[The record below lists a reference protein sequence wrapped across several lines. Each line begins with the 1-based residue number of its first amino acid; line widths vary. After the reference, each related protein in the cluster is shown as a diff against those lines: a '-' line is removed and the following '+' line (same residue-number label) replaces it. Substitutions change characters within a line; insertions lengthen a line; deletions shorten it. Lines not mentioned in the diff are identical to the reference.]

1 MLVGA
6 QKPLSQKV
14 APSPIRQAWGNARSS
29 LPQLGLVAR
38 PASLRDGPLMVLGS
52 ASAALAL
59 ERPPRLQSCS
69 AMAMSCACA
78 ADGATHTRHSAASPQ
93 PGQQRRHAAHEALM
107 SRSLIAPK
115 PARAHPP
122 PVWKLDEPG
131 AAAALAAAAG
141 AAADRGGS
149 SLEEWSA
156 RAAARLASRPWQAKI
171 SLGQPGHLQCSF
183 EVPVPSLDVTDVWRR
198 PGLQEP
204 CS

>member
-38 PASLRDGPLMVLGS
+38 PANLRDGPLMVLGS

-93 PGQQRRHAAHEALM
+93 PGQQRA
-107 SRSLIAPK
+107 
-115 PARAHPP
+115 
-122 PVWKLDEPG
+122 
-131 AAAALAAAAG
+131 
-141 AAADRGGS
+141 
-149 SLEEWSA
+149 
-156 RAAARLASRPWQAKI
+156 
-171 SLGQPGHLQCSF
+171 
-183 EVPVPSLDVTDVWRR
+183 TRR
-198 PGLQEP
+198 TRR
-204 CS
+204 C

>member
-29 LPQLGLVAR
+29 LLRARAGR
-38 PASLRDGPLMVLGS
+38 PANLRDGPLMVLGS

-93 PGQQRRHAAHEALM
+93 PGQQRRHAAH
-107 SRSLIAPK
+107 
-115 PARAHPP
+115 AR
-122 PVWKLDEPG
+122 
-131 AAAALAAAAG
+131 
-141 AAADRGGS
+141 
-149 SLEEWSA
+149 
-156 RAAARLASRPWQAKI
+156 
-171 SLGQPGHLQCSF
+171 C
-183 EVPVPSLDVTDVWRR
+183 
-198 PGLQEP
+198 
-204 CS
+204 